1 VVHIVQNSKLRHDIN
16 FDPDLHFRPIN
27 LSDKGKA
34 KQERS
39 KGFWKSLIEQLG
51 MFVDENRRPEFMSR
65 YARSHEWCL
74 PVLLL
79 TIKDIVK
86 TLVPGRVTTILI
98 LQASKNDSPRAAL
111 I

>member
-39 KGFWKSLIEQLG
+39 QCFWKSLIEQLG

-65 YARSHEWCL
+65 YARSHE
-74 PVLLL
+74 
-79 TIKDIVK
+79 
-86 TLVPGRVTTILI
+86 
-98 LQASKNDSPRAAL
+98 
-111 I
+111 